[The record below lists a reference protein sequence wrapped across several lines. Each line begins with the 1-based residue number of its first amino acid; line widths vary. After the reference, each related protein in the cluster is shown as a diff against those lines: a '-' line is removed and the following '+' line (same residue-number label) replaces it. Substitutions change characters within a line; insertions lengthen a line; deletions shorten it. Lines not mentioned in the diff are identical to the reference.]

1 MKHRAVSCARIFC
14 THLFTVAL
22 FAFGEGSVE
31 AVTIL
36 SGPTF
41 TKAANAP
48 LAGSLQLMTDVPARV
63 SVSVNDGVGVWSR
76 DFIDYGTNQTL
87 TLLGFKPGRTNQ
99 ITVTVR
105 DRYRNTYTAAPIPF
119 ITAVLPSSFPVINVL
134 VDQTNRMEPG
144 YTLFRCANNNQKVGY
159 VTFVDNTGQV
169 VWYSSALPTLLDARQ
184 LDNGDLFMP
193 NSSYMSFT
201 EANMLGQTVHTW
213 LTPSGWP
220 LNFHDGVPTPHNTI
234 LYINDS
240 GTTVANFPTS
250 ATNPNA
256 PHQTTNVLYNR
267 IIEISST
274 NGALLNNWSLI
285 GMLDPLRI
293 SYLTFSIHAPLGW
306 DSEHANAVIEDPR
319 DNSII
324 VSMRHQNAVIKFT
337 RTGQLKWILGPHE
350 NWGPAFQQ
358 YLLTPVG
365 SPFAWNYAQHAPMIT
380 PQGTLLVYDD
390 GNFRAS
396 PFDAYLTDSA
406 SYSRAVEYD
415 INEQTMQVS
424 QVWEYGTNIT
434 EPLFTPTV
442 GNADWMPNTGNIL
455 ITFGNT
461 TFVNHVPPSSNSTNA
476 AMVRIKEV
484 THDQPAEVVFDLA
497 LFDYNNVTTNYLG
510 CFAYRSHRM
519 ADLYPHQ
526 AKAVTDLI
534 VKDDNGVPHLQFS
547 GDSFRTYAIERS
559 EDLQDWEAVGIAD
572 PGDGGNYDFL
582 DTTQESSDARFYRVV
597 TQ

>member
-1 MKHRAVSCARIFC
+1 MKLASSNFRGLKFFLLGLLL
-14 THLFTVAL
+14 TQAL
-22 FAFGEGSVE
+22 YTTE
-31 AVTIL
+31 AVNIL
-36 SGPTF
+36 SGPSF

-48 LAGSLQLMTDVPARV
+48 LAGSLALTTDVPARV
-63 SVSVNDGVGVWSR
+63 SISVNDGVGVWSR
-76 DFIDYGTNQTL
+76 DFIDYATSQSV

-99 ITVTVR
+99 ITVTVW
-105 DRYRNTYTAAPIPF
+105 DRYRNAYTAAAQIAF
-119 ITAVLPSSFPVINVL
+119 ITAPLPSSFPVINVL
-134 VDQTNRMEPG
+134 VSQTNRMEPG
-144 YTLFRCANNNQKVGY
+144 YTLFRGANNNQKVGY

-193 NSSYMSFT
+193 SSSYMSFT
-201 EANMLGQTVHTW
+201 EVNMLGQTVHTW
-213 LTPSGWP
+213 STPNGWP

-250 ATNPNA
+250 ATDPNA
-256 PHQTTNVLYNR
+256 PKQTANVLYNR
-267 IIEISST
+267 IIEMSST
-274 NGALLNNWSLI
+274 NGALLNNWSPI
-285 GMLDPLRI
+285 AMLDPLRI
-293 SYLTFSIHAPLGW
+293 SYLTYSIHAPLGW

-350 NWGPAFQQ
+350 NWGPSFQQ

-365 SPFAWNYAQHAPMIT
+365 TPFAWNYAQHAPMIT
-380 PQGTLLVYDD
+380 PQGTLLIYDD

-396 PFDAYLTDSA
+396 PFDAYVADSA
-406 SYSRAVEYD
+406 NYSRAVEYD
-415 INEQTMQVS
+415 INEQTMEVS
-424 QVWEYGTNIT
+424 QVWEYGTNIA

-442 GNADWMPNTGNIL
+442 GNADWMPNTGNVL

-461 TFVNHVPPSSNSTNA
+461 TFVNHARPSSHSTNA

-484 THDQPAEVVFDLA
+484 THEQPAEVVFDLA

-510 CFAYRSHRM
+510 CIAYRSHRM
-519 ADLYPHQ
+519 PDLYAHP
-526 AKAVTDLI
+526 AKAVTDLSI
-534 VKDDNGVPHLQFS
+534 KDDGGVPHLQFS
-547 GDSFRTYAIERS
+547 GDRFRTYVVEES
-559 EDLQDWEAVGIAD
+559 LDLNNWTEIGDVEAE
-572 PGDGGNYDFL
+572 DGGNYDWV
-582 DTTQESSDARFYRVV
+582 DANPENAPARYYRVA
-597 TQ
+597 TR

>member
-22 FAFGEGSVE
+22 FAFGGGSVE

-250 ATNPNA
+250 ATDPNA

-293 SYLTFSIHAPLGW
+293 S
-306 DSEHANAVIEDPR
+306 
-319 DNSII
+319 
-324 VSMRHQNAVIKFT
+324 
-337 RTGQLKWILGPHE
+337 
-350 NWGPAFQQ
+350 
-358 YLLTPVG
+358 
-365 SPFAWNYAQHAPMIT
+365 
-380 PQGTLLVYDD
+380 
-390 GNFRAS
+390 
-396 PFDAYLTDSA
+396 
-406 SYSRAVEYD
+406 
-415 INEQTMQVS
+415 
-424 QVWEYGTNIT
+424 
-434 EPLFTPTV
+434 
-442 GNADWMPNTGNIL
+442 
-455 ITFGNT
+455 
-461 TFVNHVPPSSNSTNA
+461 
-476 AMVRIKEV
+476 
-484 THDQPAEVVFDLA
+484 
-497 LFDYNNVTTNYLG
+497 
-510 CFAYRSHRM
+510 
-519 ADLYPHQ
+519 
-526 AKAVTDLI
+526 
-534 VKDDNGVPHLQFS
+534 
-547 GDSFRTYAIERS
+547 
-559 EDLQDWEAVGIAD
+559 
-572 PGDGGNYDFL
+572 
-582 DTTQESSDARFYRVV
+582 
-597 TQ
+597 